1 MARAG
6 QGRPGQG
13 APFGQ
18 ATDGLVVLGVLPGRR
33 RQVRRLLVRYLV
45 LLKVFALGIILPGAV
60 LLSLLQSWKAVTLS
74 LMALL
79 LAGVIG
85 LRGLVSTAGNTTRT
99 RIT

>member
-1 MARAG
+1 M
-6 QGRPGQG
+6 
-13 APFGQ
+13 
-18 ATDGLVVLGVLPGRR
+18 
-33 RQVRRLLVRYLV
+33 RRLLVRYLV

-85 LRGLVSTAGNTTRT
+85 IRGLVNTAGTTTTRFKEKSS
-99 RIT
+99 